1 MFFWLSK
8 IVGWFA
14 QPLAIVLLGLGL
26 ALYLLWSGRLRA
38 CKRAIAV
45 SLGVLVAG
53 GVLPLGAAII
63 LPLEERFS
71 RPHLGADMHIDG
83 IVVLGGA
90 ENAHITYVRKTPTM
104 NDAGERMSET
114 MVLARRFPNAR
125 IVFSG
130 GSGELIKPA
139 GSNAAAAEMFFVEQG
154 LERNRLVLEGESR
167 NTQENATFTK
177 ALIKPRPGERWVLVT
192 SAFHMARSIGCFR
205 KVGWEMLPWP
215 VDYRTTGR
223 VGFFD
228 PVSVPTDGF
237 RLVDLALKE
246 WIGLVA
252 YRLSGRTDA
261 LFPAP
266 AR

>member
-8 IVGWFA
+8 IGGWFA
-14 QPLAIVLLGLGL
+14 QPLAIVLIGLGL
-26 ALYLLWSGRLRA
+26 ALYQLRTGRLRA

-45 SLGVLVAG
+45 SLGILFAG
-53 GVLPLGAAII
+53 GVLPLGAIMI
-63 LPLEERFS
+63 LPLEERFA
-71 RPHLGADMHIDG
+71 RPPLGADVHIDG

-90 ENAHITYVRKTPTM
+90 ENAQITHVRKTPAF
-104 NDAGERMSET
+104 NDAGERMTET
-114 MVLARRFPNAR
+114 MSLARRFPNAR

-130 GSGELIKPA
+130 GSGELIKPT
-139 GSNAAAAEMFFVEQG
+139 GSNAAAAEMIFVEQG
-154 LERNRLVLEGESR
+154 LDRTRLVLEGESR
-167 NTQENATFTK
+167 NTQENAAFTK
-177 ALIKPRPGERWVLVT
+177 ALIKPRPGERWMLVT
-192 SAFHMARSIGCFR
+192 SAFHMARSMGCFR

-215 VDYRTTGR
+215 VDYRTSGR
-223 VGFFD
+223 EDYFY